1 VNLKL
6 VSDRV
11 LQLGKAAGVFVRLEC
26 LAAPFAQDNLVVN
39 QVEESIGIVPQVG
52 VTFQESL
59 DEDAL
64 ALRPSAVL
72 FGEELF
78 LAIRRRGA
86 GRGSDRGGSRLAQGN
101 FDRLM
106 ARPDQGDAGGQ
117 LGVVD
122 LRQPLAGRTAGLDG
136 GGTLLRVVA
145 MHLQVHGDK
154 TFQQATMRGV
164 EVTLRDQDLA
174 HRPGLVP
181 CPGIE
186 GHEQRT
192 LVDQAG
198 LEREQ
203 AEKQVTVN
211 FDPGHE

>member
-59 DEDAL
+59 DEHAL
-64 ALRPSAVL
+64 TLRPSAVL
-72 FGEELF
+72 FGETLL
-78 LAIRRRGA
+78 LAIRRRA
-86 GRGSDRGGSRLAQGN
+86 VGRGSDRDGSRLVLGK
-101 FDRLM
+101 FEWLM

-122 LRQPLAGRTAGLDG
+122 LRQSLSGRTAGLDG
-136 GGTLLRVVA
+136 SEALLRVVA
-145 MHLQVHGDK
+145 VHLQVHGDE
-154 TFQQATMRGV
+154 TFQQGTARSV
-164 EVTLRDQDLA
+164 EVTLIDKDL
-174 HRPGLVP
+174 
-181 CPGIE
+181 
-186 GHEQRT
+186 GH
-192 LVDQAG
+192 
-198 LEREQ
+198 
-203 AEKQVTVN
+203 
-211 FDPGHE
+211 